1 MRKQFSVAIASL
13 FFCAA
18 AHAQTVFHFTS
29 PVTQKSM
36 QEAATIIRTV
46 ADIPQ
51 VTILEA
57 QQTIQFQGPAAQVVM
72 AQWILTQLDTP
83 GNENALL
90 QYTLPTGDDVVRV
103 NFLANV
109 TTNLEAQEMLTTLR
123 TVADIAKVFNYS
135 ERQAMVIR
143 ASSADLAF
151 AEWIVDQLNVPVTA
165 KLDATPRVY
174 TGAVK
179 GYGPNAKTGETARVN
194 YLTNGATQQGT
205 QQIMTV
211 LRMVGIIQ
219 KVFVY
224 TDLHA
229 LTLRGPASEIARC
242 EWLIQQ
248 LAQPA
253 AQGTQV
259 YETPNADDVT
269 RIFFL
274 SNATPQALIAAVTS
288 IKAETHIQQAYQLT
302 QPSAIVV
309 RGTSDQIAA
318 ALQVMAQHNGLAM
331 LEHR

>member
-1 MRKQFSVAIASL
+1 M
-13 FFCAA
+13 
-18 AHAQTVFHFTS
+18 
-29 PVTQKSM
+29 
-36 QEAATIIRTV
+36 
-46 ADIPQ
+46 
-51 VTILEA
+51 TILDA
-57 QQTIQFQGPAAQVVM
+57 QQTIQFQGPAAQVAM

-90 QYTLPTGDDVVRV
+90 QYTSPNGDDVLRV
-103 NFLANV
+103 NFMANV

-123 TVADIAKVFNYS
+123 AVADIAKVFNYA
-135 ERQAMVIR
+135 ERQAIVIR
-143 ASSADLAF
+143 ASSADMAF
-151 AEWIVDQLNVPVTA
+151 GEWIVDQLNVPVTA
-165 KLDATPRVY
+165 KLDPTPRVY

-179 GYGPNAKTGETARVN
+179 GYGPTAKPGDTARVN
-194 YLTNGATQQGT
+194 YLTNGVTQQGA
-205 QQIMTV
+205 QQIMTAI
-211 LRMVGIIQ
+211 RMVGIIQ

-229 LTLRGPASEIARC
+229 LTLRGPESEIARC

-248 LAQPA
+248 LTQLNP
-253 AQGTQV
+253 QGTQV
-259 YETPNADDVT
+259 YQTPNADDVT

-274 SNATPQALIAAVTS
+274 TNTTPQVLSAAVTS
-288 IKAETHIQQAYQLT
+288 IQAETHIQKAYQLT